1 MALIRNDP
9 AGAKEISRPH
19 CARLAG
25 LGWLHFLNDG
35 AANYLPGVLPAV
47 LISLH
52 LEPGVAGT
60 VMAALLI
67 GQAFQALTGWF
78 ADQVGGRLFIV
89 AGVAGSSIAGAL
101 IGFADTLWALI
112 PVLVVIGISN
122 ALFHPQALAGAR
134 VLSRDRVGFGMSLF
148 LVGGEIGRG
157 LWPLLASLVV
167 SAWGL
172 QMLWVLAVPALVS
185 LPLLWTSLPRQPRR
199 HPDAAA
205 IAIAW
210 RRHLAPAAALV
221 SFSSLRALMIF
232 GVVTYLPVLWHQQ
245 GHSLVESS
253 SLITVLLVVGVG
265 GNLAGGHLSDR
276 FGRIRVIFVSIVLTT
291 LLMALF
297 MSLAGGAVQWLVLS
311 LLGIC
316 LFATLPIGMLIGQD
330 IFPEN
335 RSLGSGIA
343 LGLSNGLA
351 AVALIPLDLIV
362 THSGLESV
370 LWALVGVGCAA
381 TLASLLLPRDV
392 T

>member
-1 MALIRNDP
+1 MALIRDDP
-9 AGAKEISRPH
+9 AGAKKISRPH
-19 CARLAG
+19 YARLAG

-101 IGFADTLWALI
+101 IGFADTVWTLI

-157 LWPLLASLVV
+157 LWPLFASLVV

-172 QMLWVLAVPALVS
+172 QMLWVLALPALVS
-185 LPLLWTSLPRQPRR
+185 VPLLWSSLPLQPRR

-205 IAIAW
+205 IVW

-232 GVVTYLPVLWHQQ
+232 GVITYLPVLWHQQ

-253 SLITVLLVVGVG
+253 SLITVLLVVGVA

-276 FGRIRVIFVSIVLTT
+276 FGRKRVIFVSIVLTT

-316 LFATLPIGMLIGQD
+316 LFATLPIGTLIGQD

-351 AVALIPLDLIV
+351 AIALILMDVIA
-362 THSGLESV
+362 TRSGLESV
-370 LWALVGVGCAA
+370 LWTLVGVGCAA
-381 TLASLLLPRDV
+381 SLASLLLPRDV